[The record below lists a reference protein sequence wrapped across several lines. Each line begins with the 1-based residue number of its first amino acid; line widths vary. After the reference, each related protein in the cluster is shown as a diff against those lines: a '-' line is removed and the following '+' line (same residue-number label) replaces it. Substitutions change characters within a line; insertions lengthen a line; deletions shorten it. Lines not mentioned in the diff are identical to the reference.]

1 MNFLNKLSLN
11 ANKLSLNANANVSV
25 NPSTSSVIESAKSET
40 EKSKTEK
47 SEPANTTISINYLEN
62 SNTKTPIFSLE
73 GHKSKAK
80 VVYIYDGDTVH
91 LVIEVF
97 NQLFKWKCRIAHVDT
112 PELRTKDLHEKE
124 MGYVARDKL
133 KELMEN
139 KIVDVECFEFDKYGR
154 LLVEITVNGIKVH
167 EWLISNG
174 YAKPYEGKTKEKWN

>member
-1 MNFLNKLSLN
+1 MDFILNKLSLN
-11 ANKLSLNANANVSV
+11 ANVSNANVS
-25 NPSTSSVIESAKSET
+25 NASNTSNTSTFTSL
-40 EKSKTEK
+40 
-47 SEPANTTISINYLEN
+47 NDLEN

-112 PELRTKDLHEKE
+112 PELKTKDLHEKE

-154 LLVEITVNGIKVH
+154 LLVEITVDGIKVH

-174 YAKPYEGKTKEKWN
+174 YAKSYEGKTKEKWN

>member
-1 MNFLNKLSLN
+1 MDFIKLSLN
-11 ANKLSLNANANVSV
+11 SNANVS
-25 NPSTSSVIESAKSET
+25 NTTSTSTSL
-40 EKSKTEK
+40 
-47 SEPANTTISINYLEN
+47 NDLEN

-174 YAKPYEGKTKEKWN
+174 YAKPYEGKTKEKWNL